1 MIIASYAGAGKTTFA
16 QRVEGAV
23 DLATMPRSWFLPPP
37 GEGEGARESE
47 KGAPYFLRD
56 PRYPDNYILDV
67 LRAEREY
74 PYVLIPTN
82 AGIIRRLW
90 EEHGRQVILCYPTRE
105 QKEIYRARFLAR
117 GNSGDFLDIFIDG
130 WEGFLEPFWAGE
142 VPGISLPLGYGEF
155 LLDARD
161 RIDRA
166 GRESAREPVPSE
178 VIEKLAEDLAGR
190 RGEFALY
197 LLWGRERLAY
207 RIRDIEDPEERTFL
221 YHVGRRAYEREGITL
236 MAAPRS
242 VFEEDEYRF
251 AWTDDR
257 ERMLRFLER
266 EEREM
271 EERI

>member
-1 MIIASYAGAGKTTFA
+1 MIIASYAAAGKTTFS

-37 GEGEGARESE
+37 DKSEGAHESE

-90 EEHGRQVILCYPTRE
+90 EEYGRQVILCYPTKE
-105 QKEIYRARFLAR
+105 QKEAYRARFLAR
-117 GNSGDFLDIFIDG
+117 GNSEDFESIFIGHWEDFLG
-130 WEGFLEPFWAGE
+130 PFWAGE
-142 VPGISLPLGYGEF
+142 VPGISLPLGPGVF

-166 GRESAREPVPSE
+166 GRESVQKPVPPE
-178 VIEKLAEDLAGR
+178 AIEKLAEDLVGR
-190 RGEFALY
+190 RSDFALY

-207 RIRDIEDPEERTFL
+207 HIRDIEDPEERTFL
-221 YHVGRRAYEREGITL
+221 YHVGRRSHERDGITP

-242 VFEEDEYRF
+242 VFEEDEARF
-251 AWTDDR
+251 IWTDDR
-257 ERMLRFLER
+257 ERVLQSLER
-266 EEREM
+266 EE
-271 EERI
+271 